1 MIVKY
6 SDHGSSTNTD
16 SHVDDKDKEGESHDV
31 SPDDDRDT
39 AYDVEPIGYFE
50 FLVRY
55 RNRIVEDSISIR
67 LTSDQVRGMVDS
79 LMDNITS
86 GGGAGLVLKLKV
98 DDVKSSMYYQDGLAT
113 QDFVIKIDGIES
125 LKGNTK
131 SSASP
136 DASGQLVF
144 DWS

>member
-1 MIVKY
+1 MIVKD
-6 SDHGSSTNTD
+6 SSHSSTTNTED
-16 SHVDDKDKEGESHDV
+16 HMDGKDKEGESHDV
-31 SPDDDRDT
+31 SSGDEKDIP
-39 AYDVEPIGYFE
+39 YDVEPIGYFE

-67 LTSDQVRGMVDS
+67 LTSEQVRGMIDS

-86 GGGAGLVLKLKV
+86 SGDAGLILKLKV

-113 QDFVIKIDGIES
+113 QDFVIKIDGVES
-125 LKGNTK
+125 LKSNTR
-131 SSASP
+131 SSNSP
-136 DASGQLVF
+136 DASGQLTF